1 MTSNGT
7 RLVDGTLR
15 KPLDWDQQIMP
26 PPEQRISSPAT
37 LEGLAEPIAGPSGSD
52 LTRRDRRWRMPEP
65 QPVLDASETIQFNE
79 ARRLCHLP
87 HDGTR
92 SKCCTSHC
100 CRRPSTCR
108 TEGRK
113 RIHFIFGTG
122 NKGGLGRFA
131 PICLLFAQDHATF

>member
-87 HDGTR
+87 YDGNQTDQNAAR
-92 SKCCTSHC
+92 LIAAASH
-100 CRRPSTCR
+100 RHAARKAGNEYNHVLSIGQRPWASSAASHT
-108 TEGRK
+108 
-113 RIHFIFGTG
+113 
-122 NKGGLGRFA
+122 A
-131 PICLLFAQDHATF
+131 